1 MKAVLLDGSRKGE
14 NELEGIRDVITKELE
29 ELRWEVEVLEL
40 RNLKMTPCT
49 GCFNCWV
56 KMPGICI
63 YNDDAR
69 GVTKKIVQSDLMVFI
84 TPLTFGGYSS
94 VLKCALDRSLGIVLP
109 YFRGIDGKTHH
120 KKRYKRY
127 PRLMA
132 VGILPVPDAEAEG
145 IFHEL
150 VSRNAINAHS
160 PSYTSE
166 VFVKDTDKK
175 EVERIIKHNLN
186 EIEVAA

>member
-1 MKAVLLDGSRKGE
+1 MKAVVLDGSRKGE
-14 NELEGIRDVITKELE
+14 NELEGIRDVITKKLG

-49 GCFNCWV
+49 SCFNCWV
-56 KMPGICI
+56 KTPGICVH
-63 YNDDAR
+63 NDDAR
-69 GVTKKIVQSDLMVFI
+69 GVTKRIVQSDLMVFI

-109 YFRGIDGKTHH
+109 YFKRIAGKTHH
-120 KKRYKRY
+120 RKRYKRY

-132 VGILPVPDAEAEG
+132 VGILPAPDAEAEG

-150 VSRNAINAHS
+150 VSRNVINAHS

-186 EIEVAA
+186 EMGATS